1 MLIAGGGR
9 TKEDE
14 MSAPTAEE
22 IRAALEQHVQ
32 LWNAGDKQ
40 AWLSHWQ
47 RVVPGEVTMEDPV
60 GTPVKRGWDVMAE
73 VWDASPNADWKLGID
88 LLYVCG
94 ATGAAVIRN
103 SGSVNGEPAVIQSIE
118 IYRFGD
124 DGSLHTSTFWDL
136 AAGNEYAQWTAE
148 TGAAS

>member
-1 MLIAGGGR
+1 
-9 TKEDE
+9 
-14 MSAPTAEE
+14 MSAPTAEA
-22 IRAALEQHVQ
+22 IRAALERHVQ
-32 LWNAGDKQ
+32 LWNAGDKE
-40 AWLSHWQ
+40 AWLAHWKG
-47 RVVPGEVTMEDPV
+47 VVPGEVTMEDPV

-88 LLYVCG
+88 LLHVCG

-103 SGSVNGEPAVIQSIE
+103 SGTVNGEAAVIQSIE
-118 IYRFGD
+118 IYKFGD

-148 TGAAS
+148 TGEAS